1 MLLEWLA
8 RLHDW
13 FRRDRLDAELREE
26 LRFHA
31 DRLEAEAAAAVGP
44 DSVETQTASRR
55 RLGNV
60 TRIREEARD
69 RWSWPWLEH
78 ILQDTHHTLRGLRR
92 APAFTLT
99 VVLTLGLGIGA
110 NAAMFGL
117 IDRLMF
123 RPHPYLR
130 APSEVNRVYLQYTF
144 QGETILNA
152 GGHEYARFLD
162 LARWT
167 SSFSQHAGFT
177 ARTLPVGIGT
187 ETRERPV
194 ATVSG
199 TFFSFFDAQP
209 VAGRF
214 FGPAEDTTPMGAPV
228 AVLGYD
234 YWQGGFGGSDV
245 VGEMLRI
252 QNLDYQ
258 IIGVA
263 PRGFVGVAEGKAP
276 DLFIPITTYAGSQA
290 QNNDRR
296 DYATGYNW
304 GWMSILVR
312 RNPGVSTAEAS
323 ADLST
328 AYVRSWNAEREL
340 SPGTPPVETARPV
353 AIAGPV
359 RVTAGPSAGLESK
372 TLLWVTGVAVVV
384 LLIACANVINLML
397 ARAVSRRRETA
408 VRQALG
414 VSRGRLLA
422 QTVTESTILAL
433 LGGVAGVALAQWG
446 GAALRGLYAEAGALD
461 VVTDWRALGL
471 AAAVTLVAGVATG
484 VGSSLAAGHGDL
496 TGSLKSGIRD
506 GGGRR
511 SGIRTGL
518 LVFQTTLSVVLLIGA
533 GLFVRSLDEVRSLR
547 LGYDPDRILA
557 ATPNLRGAV
566 LNPAEVRALG
576 ERLIAVSAAF
586 PGVEAAALARGIPF
600 WSENVTYLR
609 VPGVDSVR
617 RLGRF
622 PYQTVTSDYFETM
635 GTRILRGRPLE
646 GTDREEAP
654 RVAVV
659 SEAMAAVLWPGREA
673 LGQCMYVGAD
683 TMPCTTVVG
692 VAENAFQNSLTET
705 QQDKYYL
712 PMSQAGTGPP
722 DALLIR
728 ITTDPETHAEALRA
742 ALQEEIPGDGYVT
755 VQPFEDLIDAE
766 QRAWR
771 VGATLFAAFGG
782 LALLVAAV
790 GLYGV
795 IAYSVAQRMHELG
808 IRSALGARAANLV
821 RLVVG
826 QSVRLAGIGTLL
838 GIGLALLGARWI
850 QPLLFRQSATDP
862 VVYGSVAAVLVGVAL
877 ASSAAP
883 ALRATRADPNAAL
896 RSD

>member
-1 MLLEWLA
+1 MLREWLA
-8 RLHDW
+8 QLHDW

-31 DRLEAEAAAAVGP
+31 ERLEEEAPAAGTIAETPAV
-44 DSVETQTASRR
+44 RN

-78 ILQDTHHTLRGLRR
+78 LLQDVRHTVRGLRR
-92 APAFTLT
+92 SPAFTLT

-123 RPHPYLR
+123 RPHPWLR

-144 QGETILNA
+144 RGETILNS
-152 GGHEYARFLD
+152 GGHEYARYLD

-177 ARTLPVGIGT
+177 ARTLPVGIGS
-187 ETRERPV
+187 EARERSV

-199 TFFSFFDAQP
+199 TFFSFFDARP

-214 FGPAEDTTPMGAPV
+214 FGPAEDTTPIGAPV

-234 YWQGGFGGSDV
+234 YWQSGFGGREV
-245 VGEMLRI
+245 IGESLRI

-258 IIGVA
+258 VIGVA
-263 PRGFVGVAEGKAP
+263 PRGFVGVAEGEAP

-290 QNNDRR
+290 GNDDRR
-296 DYATGYNW
+296 NYATGYNW

-312 RNPGVSTAEAS
+312 RNPGVTTAEAS

-340 SPGTPPVETARPV
+340 SPGTPPVEIASPV

-359 RVTAGPSAGLESK
+359 RVTAGPSAGIESR

-384 LLIACANVINLML
+384 LLIAGANVINLML
-397 ARAVSRRRETA
+397 ARAVSQRRETA
-408 VRQALG
+408 VRLALG

-422 QTVTESTILAL
+422 QTVTESIVLAL
-433 LGGVAGVALAQWG
+433 LGGVVGVALAQWG

-461 VVTDWRALGL
+461 VVTDWRTLVM
-471 AAAVTLVAGVATG
+471 AAGVTLVAGLATG
-484 VGSSLAAGHGDL
+484 VGSSLAVGRGDL

-506 GGGRR
+506 GGARR
-511 SGIRTGL
+511 SRIRTGL

-547 LGYDPDRILA
+547 LGYDPDRILM

-566 LNPAEVRALG
+566 LDADEIRVLG
-576 ERLIAVSAAF
+576 ERLIDASNGF
-586 PGVEAAALARGIPF
+586 PGVEAAALSGGIPF
-600 WSENVTYLR
+600 WTENATYLR
-609 VPGVDSVR
+609 VPGIDSVR

-622 PYQTVTSDYFETM
+622 PYQTVTADYFETM

-646 GTDREEAP
+646 EADRAGTP
-654 RVAVV
+654 RVTVV
-659 SEAMAAVLWPGREA
+659 SEGMAAVLWPGRDP
-673 LGQCMYVGAD
+673 LGQCMHVGAD

-692 VAENAFQNSLTET
+692 VAENAFQNSLTEE
-705 QQDKYYL
+705 QQYKYYL
-712 PMSQAGTGPP
+712 PMSQFGGGPA
-722 DALLIR
+722 DALLVR
-728 ITTDPETHAEALRA
+728 FPTDPGPHAEALRA
-742 ALQEEIPGDGYVT
+742 ALQAEMPGDGYVT
-755 VQPFEDLIDAE
+755 VQPFEGLIDAE

-826 QSVRLAGIGTLL
+826 QSVRLAGIGTVL
-838 GIGLALLGARWI
+838 GMGVALLAARWI

-862 VVYGSVAAVLVGVAL
+862 VIYGAVAAVLVGVAL

-896 RSD
+896 RSE